1 MTDNYAAQRAR
12 LAELADVISDC
23 ADLLRDAR
31 RLLREMNDAG
41 ITYARHTTGEQA
53 DLWAAVLELQTAGAD
68 MFHEA
73 KRSVG
78 HAVTTGHSIV
88 TTDGYREFR
97 LVGPPRAFGPIQI
110 AEVRR

>member
-41 ITYARHTTGEQA
+41 ISYARHTTGEQA
-53 DLWAAVLELQTAGAD
+53 DLWAAVLELEAATSD
-68 MFHEA
+68 VFHEA

-78 HAVTTGHSIV
+78 HAV